1 MANNTIQLV
10 IAAKNEASA
19 TLNQVKKDLDKL
31 NSTKKKDVSGGK
43 GFLGGYGTPAA
54 ILATGAAITMAAKA
68 ASESAAAFDRLKVGT
83 DALGKQY
90 GLSATSILNAVDSV
104 TQGTLSQSAI
114 LQQSNQAMLLG
125 VANTAEEFETL
136 AKIAVDRGRKMGI
149 DMEKAFSSIVL
160 GVGRLS
166 PLILDNLGIV
176 IDADNTYKAYA
187 ETLGKTAS
195 TLTDMEKR
203 QALLSRLKGEMAGF
217 DASGVLDAAS
227 AWERMSAAFADSS
240 VVIGDWINKST
251 PLLDVVRDLTTNLQT
266 NALVLFGND
275 DIDKLKLINLQL
287 TESKRRVAEIQ
298 AAQEQQFKALDGKQ
312 ATGAALEYQLGWSI
326 ALTEE
331 AAKQADLEAQKKA
344 IIEATTAVA
353 QDMTAAQ
360 QALAKAEAD
369 QAREDFNKASAQE
382 KLNSLMSE
390 YGKLMGLT
398 KSETAAM
405 GDALIVAGGSIDAA
419 VAKAQNLVGALSAAA
434 AQAAAVSSAM
444 GGAYG
449 ALQSAAVEAYRN
461 SGYDPAI
468 IQAYNTQLGYL
479 ENIEQTL
486 VDSGVAERELA
497 FYAAQAG
504 DTAKSTF
511 DDYNKQFE
519 AITKSAGGAKQL
531 TEEFRNLQ
539 STVSGIFSDMFS
551 DIGGVKVEDFLP
563 REDAPNEA
571 ARRIADVMVKGFE
584 SPWADYFK
592 TSFPDLFAKYMGEA
606 GGDVKTAAGLL
617 LRDFQSGLRPE
628 LIDTNVVKELAKRAF
643 QLDQSTK
650 AMIDQ
655 ISRELADELGISI
668 EEATGYASGAAGG
681 AGLISKEAITK
692 TNSELK
698 FKPQFDM
705 SNTKNDLISAGKSA
719 GLLDEAGQ
727 ILIEATVKIS
737 SVDIDTSTLGV
748 IGIPTVPIVTGTPTT
763 NAQKVLDMI
772 GTVSAPVYLDYTKI
786 NGSPDAATNIE
797 TLIGRV
803 EAPVYLG
810 VPTTESVQTWVN
822 NIVAQVGSIGIPV
835 TATPP
840 ADLSLVGPAFSP
852 VYTEIHNALTARVPF
867 TATDI
872 LSILSQT
879 FADNVTQTQMMGLNL
894 GVNMYQ
900 GFAQYPLGAVL
911 ASELSR
917 QVDEA
922 QKSFENSG
930 KNAGRKWGGAFLE
943 VVGENVPIE
952 LLNIL
957 TDLITP
963 EVQARLAN
971 EGTR

>member
-1 MANNTIQLV
+1 MANNIIQLV
-10 IAAKNEASA
+10 IAAKNEASG
-19 TLNQVKKDLDKL
+19 TLKQVKKDLSDLEKAQ
-31 NSTKKKDVSGGK
+31 SKGVSGAGA
-43 GFLGGYGTPAA
+43 FGGMGTVAGVAA
-54 ILATGAAITMAAKA
+54 FGVAVAATANYASKA
-68 ASESAAAFDRLKVGT
+68 AADYDRLKQGT
-83 DALGKQY
+83 DSLGRQY
-90 GLSATSILNAVDSV
+90 GLSASSILGSV
-104 TQGTLSQSAI
+104 ESITQGTLSQGTI
-114 LQQSNQAMLLG
+114 LQQANQAMLLG
-125 VANTAEEFETL
+125 VANTGEEFETL

-149 DMEKAFSSIVL
+149 SMEKAFSSIVL

-187 ETLGKTAS
+187 ESIGKTAE

-203 QALLSRLKGEMAGF
+203 QALLSRLKSEMTDF
-217 DASGVLDAAS
+217 DSSQVLDGAA
-227 AWERMSAAFADSS
+227 AWERFNAS
-240 VVIGDWINKST
+240 VENSIVRLGDWINESG
-251 PLLDVVRDLTTNLQT
+251 VVISAVSGLATVLN
-266 NALVLFGND
+266 NASLVLFAND
-275 DIDKLKLINLQL
+275 DDEKLKATELRIKGIQETLKQAQDEYNRL
-287 TESKRRVAEIQ
+287 TSLSGLDKILNDPGGNNS
-298 AAQEQQFKALDGKQ
+298 AAQLEEMARLQGELTKASE
-312 ATGAALEYQLGWSI
+312 EYYRRI
-326 ALTEE
+326 M
-331 AAKQADLEAQKKA
+331 EAQRSAGVIAAENAADNKLIA
-344 IIEATTAVA
+344 DETA
-353 QDMTAAQ
+353 TAAIQ
-360 QALAKAEAD
+360 
-369 QAREDFNKASAQE
+369 QE
-382 KLNSLMSE
+382 KLNGLMGE
-390 YGKLMGLT
+390 YGKQMGLT
-398 KSETAAM
+398 KTEVSQMTDGLIAAE
-405 GDALIVAGGSIDAA
+405 GSIDGAINRA
-419 VAKAQNLVGALSAAA
+419 RQLVTELNNAAA
-434 AQAAAVSSAM
+434 AAAAVSSAM
-444 GGAYG
+444 GGAYS
-449 ALQSAAVEAYRN
+449 ALQGAAVEAYRN
-461 SGYDPAI
+461 SGYSQDVI
-468 IQAYNTQLGYL
+468 DSYNVQLGYL
-479 ENIEQTL
+479 KNVEQTL
-486 VDSGVAERELA
+486 LDSGVAEQNLA
-497 FYAAQAG
+497 FYAVEAADAATEG
-504 DTAKSTF
+504 FEA
-511 DDYNKQFE
+511 YNKQFE
-519 AITKSAGGAKQL
+519 AITKSSGGAAQL

-551 DIGGVKVEDFLP
+551 DIGGVKVDDFLP

-592 TSFPDLFAKYMGEA
+592 TSFPDLFTKYMGEA

-643 QLDQSTK
+643 QVDQSTK

-698 FKPQFDM
+698 FKPEFDM
-705 SNTKNDLISAGKSA
+705 SNTKNDLLAAGKSA
-719 GLLDEAGQ
+719 GLFNEAGN
-727 ILIEATVKIS
+727 IMIKASVSIT
-737 SVDIDTSTLGV
+737 SVDIDPSTLGV
-748 IGIPTVPIVTGTPTT
+748 VGIPTVPIVTGTPTT

-803 EAPVYLG
+803 ETPVYLG

-840 ADLSLVGPAFSP
+840 ADLSVVGPAFSP

-894 GVNMYQ
+894 GINMYQ

-930 KNAGRKWGGAFLE
+930 KNAGRKWGDAFLD

-963 EVQARLAN
+963 EVQARLAG

>member
-19 TLNQVKKDLDKL
+19 TLNQVKKDLDKI
-31 NSTKKKDVSGGK
+31 NSTNKKDVSGGK

-90 GLSATSILNAVDSV
+90 GLSATSILTAVDSV

-125 VANTAEEFETL
+125 VANTADEFETL

-203 QALLSRLKGEMAGF
+203 QALLSRLKGEMTDF

-227 AWERMSAAFADSS
+227 AWERMSAAFADST

-251 PLLDVVRDLTTNLQT
+251 PFLDVVRDLTTNLQT

-275 DIDKLKLINLQL
+275 DIDKLKLINIQL
-287 TESKRRVAEIQ
+287 SESKRRVADLQ
-298 AAQEQQFKALDGKQ
+298 AAQAKQFKDLGGKQ
-312 ATGAALEYQLGWSI
+312 AEGASLKWQLGVALMISEETARQVELEQQKQDII
-326 ALTEE
+326 A
-331 AAKQADLEAQKKA
+331 
-344 IIEATTAVA
+344 ATTAIA
-353 QDMTAAQ
+353 QDMTEAQ
-360 QALAKAEAD
+360 KALAQAEAD
-369 QAREDFNKASAQE
+369 QAREDFNKATAQE
-382 KLNSLMSE
+382 KLNSLMGE

-405 GDALIVAGGSIDAA
+405 GDALIAAGGSIDAA

-434 AQAAAVSSAM
+434 AQAAAVTSAM

-461 SGYDPAI
+461 SGYSADVL
-468 IQAYNTQLGYL
+468 QAYDAQLGYL
-479 ENIEQTL
+479 KNVEQTL
-486 VDSGVAERELA
+486 IDSGAAEQHLA
-497 FYAAQAG
+497 FYAAEAADAATEG
-504 DTAKSTF
+504 F
-511 DDYNKQFE
+511 DAYNKQFE
-519 AITKSAGGAKQL
+519 TITKSAGGAKQL

-571 ARRIADVMVKGFE
+571 ARRIADVMIKGFE

-592 TSFPDLFAKYMGEA
+592 TSFPDLFEQYMGQS
-606 GGDVKTAAGLL
+606 GGDVKNAAALL
-617 LRDFQSGLRPE
+617 LKDFQSGLRPE

-643 QLDQSTK
+643 QVDQSTK

-748 IGIPTVPIVTGTPTT
+748 VGIPTVPIVTGTPTT

-803 EAPVYLG
+803 ETPVYLG

-840 ADLSLVGPAFSP
+840 ADLSVVGPAFSP

-894 GVNMYQ
+894 GINMYQ

-963 EVQARLAN
+963 EVQARLTN

>member
-19 TLNQVKKDLDKL
+19 TLNQVKKDLDKI
-31 NSTKKKDVSGGK
+31 NSTNKKDVSGGK

-90 GLSATSILNAVDSV
+90 GLSATSILTSVDSI

-114 LQQSNQAMLLG
+114 LQQANQAMLLG
-125 VANTAEEFETL
+125 VANTGEEFETL

-203 QALLSRLKGEMAGF
+203 QALLSRLKGEMTNF

-227 AWERMSAAFADSS
+227 AWERMSAAFADST

-251 PLLDVVRDLTTNLQT
+251 PFLDFVRDLTTNLQT

-275 DIDKLKLINLQL
+275 DIDKLKLINIQIS
-287 TESKRRVAEIQ
+287 ESKRRVEELQ
-298 AAQEQQFKALDGKQ
+298 AAQAKQFEDLGGKQ
-312 ATGAALEYQLGWSI
+312 AEGASLRWQLGVALMISEETAKQVALEQQ
-326 ALTEE
+326 
-331 AAKQADLEAQKKA
+331 KQD
-344 IIEATTAVA
+344 IISATTAVA
-353 QDMTAAQ
+353 QDMTDAQ
-360 QALAKAEAD
+360 KALAQAEAD
-369 QAREDFNKASAQE
+369 QAREDFNKANAQE
-382 KLNSLMSE
+382 KLNSLMNE

-405 GDALIVAGGSIDAA
+405 GDALIAAGGSIDAA

-486 VDSGVAERELA
+486 VDSGVAEKELA

-519 AITKSAGGAKQL
+519 AITKSGGGAKQL

-584 SPWADYFK
+584 SPWAEYFK
-592 TSFPDLFAKYMGEA
+592 TSFPDLFEQYMGQS
-606 GGDVKTAAGLL
+606 GGDVKNAAALL
-617 LRDFQSGLRPE
+617 LKDFQSGLRPE

-643 QLDQSTK
+643 QVDQSTK

-705 SNTKNDLISAGKSA
+705 SNTKNDLISAGKTA

-727 ILIEATVKIS
+727 ILLETGVTITQVTIQPGIMPAVELFAGISLGKTGAEVATDIATTVGTVSIATALNFNTLTGNPAQSIS
-737 SVDIDTSTLGV
+737 T
-748 IGIPTVPIVTGTPTT
+748 
-763 NAQKVLDMI
+763 AI
-772 GTVSAPVYLDYTKI
+772 GTVNI
-786 NGSPDAATNIE
+786 AT
-797 TLIGRV
+797 
-803 EAPVYLG
+803 YLG
-810 VPTTESVQTWVN
+810 LPTTETVETWKN
-822 NIVAQVGSIGIPV
+822 NIVAQVSSIGIPV
-835 TATPP
+835 NVVAPEDLGPVGTAIQPVWQKIHDTITGG
-840 ADLSLVGPAFSP
+840 SEVIAF
-852 VYTEIHNALTARVPF
+852 NLQANLATAMNDQ
-867 TATDI
+867 ATNYQ
-872 LSILSQT
+872 LL
-879 FADNVTQTQMMGLNL
+879 GLNL
-894 GVNMYQ
+894 GINFYQ

-963 EVQARLAN
+963 EVQARLAS
-971 EGTR
+971 EGSR